1 MNDQVYVLPDS
12 RPARRHQHDHAEPTA
27 RQVLLITKVLVSGD
41 EGVETFDLGAGEEVS
56 VLEVA
61 PASFVG
67 SLDGVARQVIS
78 QGDGSPLIE
87 EELHH

>member
-1 MNDQVYVLPDS
+1 MNDQVHVLPDS
-12 RPARRHQHDHAEPTA
+12 RPTRRHQHDYAEPTA
-27 RQVLLITKVLVSGD
+27 RQVLLVTEILVGGD
-41 EGVETFDLGAGEEVS
+41 ERVETFGLGAGEEVT

-78 QGDGSPLIE
+78 QRDGSPLIE